1 MPTQKNKTRKFLAID
16 FGLSK
21 GGLALSES
29 ETKIAFAYK
38 TINNDKNL
46 FQKLAEII
54 EEENVKTVI
63 IGIPAYINK
72 EEVEYAGE
80 TLGKK
85 IKELLSFVEIC
96 YHNEM
101 FTTRMAQKNLI
112 EKGVKGVKKFDD
124 QEAAR
129 IILQSWLDNNY
140 KI

>member
-21 GGLALSES
+21 VGLALSES